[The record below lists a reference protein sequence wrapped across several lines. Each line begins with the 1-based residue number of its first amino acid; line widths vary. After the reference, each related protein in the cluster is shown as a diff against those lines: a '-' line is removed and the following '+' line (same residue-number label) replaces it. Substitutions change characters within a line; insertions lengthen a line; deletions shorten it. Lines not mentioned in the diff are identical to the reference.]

1 SSLDVINVS
10 DPFEQILNK
19 FVLLYNQLESTAD
32 KKLCLSQFVELI
44 ETIKW
49 NGLAKIV
56 EKISEDILAKEKSG
70 TVLATIARIVAKNS
84 PETALN
90 LIRTID
96 SSPDVMFEWEFD
108 AALAYGLLAEAFLEL
123 DDRSKAKEY
132 LDKSIEYALK
142 IPDRSDRSIALARLM
157 PLIYDFYGFEKSL
170 EYISR
175 ITYEVKKSEAIV
187 KLITSAGQ
195 RGDNIDFRKLLSLAP
210 REKRP
215 YILSILAKTIAH
227 MDINRAKELT
237 QQFIPFAES
246 DVNSIDNLRAL
257 VNFLDIYL
265 YNGLDK
271 NTAGTLFNKIKSA
284 ILANIHKREFMSLV
298 FDVVDTLLRHNYK
311 NEGQKL
317 LSEMRTYIGDKDP
330 ASNVFMYNRL
340 TRIYSKYGYFDDAN
354 LFLSNCYEVLQGI
367 DIVVR
372 TPLLVETIS
381 TTLFVINEFP
391 DQVPIQLAEKYAD
404 QIRPAEI
411 AEVKIKLFRD
421 NLAYL
426 KETYTSISLDD
437 AINEII
443 LIDRMLNLRELEKR
457 AKEILMS
464 IIEKRDGSFVL
475 HYVLKYAYEA
485 NLPEATRLEVL
496 EFLGSATTALLQRR
510 IDTAKEYLELALREF
525 ERRKVPLLPIVL
537 RFFQEY
543 LLMTLS

>member
-1 SSLDVINVS
+1 MS

-19 FVLLYNQLESTAD
+19 FVSLYNQLESTAD

-90 LIRTID
+90 LIKTID

-271 NTAGTLFNKIKSA
+271 NTAGTLFSKIKSA